1 MGLAIGICIK
11 YPGGGTWINATDIY
25 IYIYCSMAGH
35 LRMADTPAG
44 GGQADV
50 ILRMG
55 MHAYAMG
62 EGGIWRE
69 PQRPTRRQGRRIN
82 KASTGGSFGWEW
94 GIVGMAGM
102 ATR

>member
-50 ILRMG
+50 NYGWACMLTPWGKGGYGGNPNAQRG
-55 MHAYAMG
+55 G
-62 EGGIWRE
+62 KEGVATKQA
-69 PQRPTRRQGRRIN
+69 P
-82 KASTGGSFGWEW
+82 AAVLVGSG
-94 GIVGMAGM
+94 A
-102 ATR
+102 